1 MNTPYQRQI
10 SALGWTELRSL
21 WQQIQANNTPQWPPG
36 KALEYL
42 VIRAFQLDGAAVRF
56 PYSVRL
62 AGEEVEQIDG
72 AVHWDAFSCLVET
85 KDFAEPVNV
94 EPIAKLRNQLLR
106 RPGGTIGLVFS
117 RNGFTQPA
125 KTLAQYV
132 APQTILLWDGIEV
145 DYMLNQERICDFLV
159 CKYRF
164 CIEFAQPY
172 YTAYIPDDY
181 L

>member
-1 MNTPYQRQI
+1 MNTTYQRQI
-10 SALGWTELRSL
+10 SALGWAELRSL
-21 WQQIQANNTPQWPPG
+21 WQQIQASDTPQWPPG
-36 KALEYL
+36 RALEYL
-42 VIRAFQLDGAAVRF
+42 VIHTFQLDGATVRF

-62 AGEEVEQIDG
+62 EGEEVEQIDG
-72 AVHWDAFSCLVET
+72 AVHWQSFSCLVET

-132 APQTILLWDGIEV
+132 APQTILLWTGKEL
-145 DYMLNQERICDFLV
+145 DYSLAQERILDFLV
-159 CKYRF
+159 QKYRVAV
-164 CIEFAQPY
+164 EQAQF
-172 YTAYIPDDY
+172 DY
-181 L
+181 LVYEETL